1 MLALSQANI
10 VVLARK
16 FNPSIVSNEW
26 LAAKGIITEPVGQ
39 FVHTEVLSL
48 VEAES
53 LSLVLDEGRLQMALK
68 APSSTNLGLLAGSVK
83 QFISQLPETPYRAVG
98 LNFAFTVDE
107 ASLARNPLLSPA
119 PERMQALFGET
130 YQLGARVTFPFNGFT
145 AKLELPPAGLTDKLA
160 QASFNFHA
168 SVNGMEAALERL
180 DKHAAAFGKAETIMQ
195 EIARNGD

>member
-26 LAAKGIITEPVGQ
+26 LAEKGIITEPIGQ

-53 LSLVLDEGRLQMALK
+53 LSLVLDEGRLQVALK
-68 APSSTNLGLLAGSVK
+68 APASSNLNQLADSVK
-83 QFISQLPETPYRAVG
+83 QFIHQLPETPYRAVG
-98 LNFAFTVDE
+98 LNFAFTIDE
-107 ASLARNPLLSPA
+107 ASLARNPILNPA
-119 PERMQALFGET
+119 PERMQALFGDI
-130 YQLGARVTFPFNGFT
+130 YQLGARVTFPVNGFT

-160 QASFNFHA
+160 EASFNFHA
-168 SVNGMEAALERL
+168 SVAGMKAALDSL
-180 DKHAAAFGKAETIMQ
+180 DKHAAAFDKAESIMK